1 MKRIA
6 DKFWSEDEGNV
17 TIDWVVLMAGV
28 VSLGF
33 AMAATVAT
41 GTKTVTADVT
51 ETIEAIEVD
60 GSGV

>member
-6 DKFWSEDEGNV
+6 NAFWSEDEGNA

-33 AMAATVAT
+33 AVAATLAT
-41 GTKTVTADVT
+41 GTKTVTADAA
-51 ETIEAIEVD
+51 EEINTIEL
-60 GSGV
+60 SGGV

>member
-6 DKFWSEDEGNV
+6 QAFWSEDEGNV

-33 AMAATVAT
+33 AVAATVAG
-41 GTKTVTADVT
+41 GTKTVTADMT
-51 ETIEAIEVD
+51 GKIEGIEV
-60 GSGV
+60 SGGV

>member
-6 DKFWSEDEGNV
+6 NAFWSEDEGNV

-33 AMAATVAT
+33 AVAATVAT
-41 GTKTVTADVT
+41 GTQTVTADVT
-51 ETIEAIEVD
+51 DQINDIEV
-60 GSGV
+60 SGGA